1 MKFIVSSSV
10 LLKNLQRIN
19 GVVASNP
26 IVPILESFL
35 FRIEDEILNIQVDD
49 LKSIKLN
56 ESGVTAVLLL
66 NELNRI
72 PHIDDVD
79 ELILEIYK
87 DNKKIHSTHHYDFE
101 RIVRKLFLGLGYD
114 VTPTKRTRD
123 GGFDMVAVKEGVIP
137 TSHLIECKTR
147 KRSPLGIEAV
157 ERFLF
162 KINELKASTGVMI
175 TNLRFSSDVIRK
187 YATKA
192 YEHYLR
198 LIDGK
203 ELISMVNNYVVK
215 FLIVSL

>member
-10 LLKNLQRIN
+10 LLKNLQHIN
-19 GVVASNP
+19 GVVATNP
-26 IVPILESFL
+26 IVPILENFL
-35 FRIEDEILNIQVDD
+35 FRLDEDLIVRVDNVKPVK
-49 LKSIKLN
+49 LSAGGITSVLSIREKYSKSL
-56 ESGVTAVLLL
+56 T
-66 NELNRI
+66 
-72 PHIDDVD
+72 DDID

-87 DNKKIHSTHHYDFE
+87 DNKKILSTHHYDFE
-101 RIVRKLFLGLGYD
+101 RIVRKLFLDLGYD

-123 GGFDMVAVKEGVIP
+123 GGFDMVAVKEGIIP

-175 TNLRFSSDVIRK
+175 TNLRFSTDVIRK

-203 ELISMVNNYVVK
+203 ELISIVNNYVSR
-215 FLIVSL
+215 FLSF